1 MQVNILEAK
10 NQLSKLVKA
19 ALAGEEVIIARN
31 GTPVVRLVK
40 AQEPRVHRK
49 PGAWRGL
56 PPPAPDW
63 DDAAAN
69 RELADWLVGNDPE

>member
-19 ALAGEEVIIARN
+19 VLAGEEVVIARN
-31 GTPVVRLVK
+31 GTPMVRLVK
-40 AQEPRVHRK
+40 ADIPRVRRK
-49 PGAWRGL
+49 PGAWGGL

-63 DDAAAN
+63 DGAAFN
-69 RELADWLVGNDPE
+69 REIADWLVGCDPG